1 MRRLLFLCTGNSCLS
16 QMAKGWARHTH
27 GVSMEMYSAGTAS
40 HRVDPRAIQVMT
52 EAGVD
57 ISSHTSNHVDE
68 YLSIPFD
75 LVITV
80 CDSIR
85 ESCPVFP
92 GGGKKIH
99 RSFEDPPALA
109 KSAGSEEETLEH
121 YRRVRD
127 EIWCFVSSIT
137 LGDVC

>member
-1 MRRLLFLCTGNSCLS
+1 
-16 QMAKGWARHTH
+16 
-27 GVSMEMYSAGTAS
+27 
-40 HRVDPRAIQVMT
+40 MT

-57 ISSHTSNHVDE
+57 ISFQTSNHLDE
-68 YLSIPFD
+68 YLNTPFD
-75 LVITV
+75 LIVTV
-80 CDSIR
+80 CDSAR
-85 ESCPVFP
+85 ESCPAFP

-127 EIWCFVSSIT
+127 EIRCFVSSIT